1 MAVPAFLNMIGPTE
15 LILLLVLVLIVFGAG
30 KLPSVLSQLGS
41 GMKAFRDAQ
50 KDDALD
56 VTRTSAPK
64 PHALGQGDDLRDP
77 LSEAEELKAKEK
89 AS

>member
-15 LILLLVLVLIVFGAG
+15 LVIILVIVLIVFGAG
-30 KLPSVLSQLGS
+30 RLPQVLGQLGS

-50 KDDALD
+50 KDDAID
-56 VTRTSAPK
+56 VTRGEGAPK
-64 PHALGQGDDLRDP
+64 ALPKDDLA
-77 LSEAEELKAKEK
+77 SEAEEIKTKERS

>member
-30 KLPSVLSQLGS
+30 KLPAVLSQLGS

-64 PHALGQGDDLRDP
+64 PHSLGSDDLRDP

>member
-15 LILLLVLVLIVFGAG
+15 LIIILVIVLIVFGAG
-30 KLPSVLSQLGS
+30 RLPAVLGQLGS

-50 KDDALD
+50 KDDAID
-56 VTRTSAPK
+56 VTRSDAPK
-64 PHALGQGDDLRDP
+64 SLPKNDLA
-77 LSEAEELKAKEK
+77 SEAEEVKDKERS

>member
-15 LILLLVLVLIVFGAG
+15 LIVILLIVLVIFGAG
-30 KLPSVLSQLGS
+30 KLPQVLGQLGS

-50 KDDALD
+50 KDDAID
-56 VTRTSAPK
+56 VTKGTAPK
-64 PHALGQGDDLRDP
+64 VLSDDP
-77 LSEAEELKAKEK
+77 VSEAEEVKSKER